1 MDSGLRSPLVDFFRR
16 GEVARDV
23 RVMAAEGTFAPR
35 AQEQVALL
43 MLLSDDADAEIAQTA
58 RTTLDALPREAVSA
72 LLAKTDVPS
81 EMRQF
86 FAARGIEP
94 AAAAAAGDA
103 PLLDTLDAVPE
114 AAADDPGDER
124 RPLSSLPVIDRIK
137 LAMKGTRDQRAQLVR
152 DTNRLVAA
160 AVLSSPKLT
169 DSEVEQFTKLGNVSE
184 EVLRIIGTNR
194 AWVKNYGVAI
204 GLCRHPKTPPA
215 IAMQMIHR
223 LTERDLKLLSTD
235 RNVTEA
241 LRSVARKL
249 LTKSRI
255 G

>member
-1 MDSGLRSPLVDFFRR
+1 
-16 GEVARDV
+16 
-23 RVMAAEGTFAPR
+23 
-35 AQEQVALL
+35 
-43 MLLSDDADAEIAQTA
+43 
-58 RTTLDALPREAVSA
+58 
-72 LLAKTDVPS
+72 
-81 EMRQF
+81 
-86 FAARGIEP
+86 
-94 AAAAAAGDA
+94 
-103 PLLDTLDAVPE
+103 
-114 AAADDPGDER
+114 
-124 RPLSSLPVIDRIK
+124 
-137 LAMKGTRDQRAQLVR
+137 VR